1 MPTRSRT
8 PRCFEQL
15 LYGSDDLDESRR
27 VVDAVGVPST
37 FSWWPADRRCR
48 RCARSVSG
56 ESTGGGLA
64 GPHTERSWPP
74 PKRSSPGRA
83 DERDATR
90 SLHSPLTLQFLAS
103 ILDFDPAPVIARV
116 QCPVLALFGASDSL
130 VPVSAS
136 VEAFAAH
143 LATLP
148 GDPGGIGVFPRANH
162 GLFVADPSDGIDR
175 TSQLA
180 PGFLAMLTGFIEQM
194 ADHDVSVNS

>member
-1 MPTRSRT
+1 
-8 PRCFEQL
+8 
-15 LYGSDDLDESRR
+15 
-27 VVDAVGVPST
+27 
-37 FSWWPADRRCR
+37 
-48 RCARSVSG
+48 
-56 ESTGGGLA
+56 
-64 GPHTERSWPP
+64 
-74 PKRSSPGRA
+74 
-83 DERDATR
+83 
-90 SLHSPLTLQFLAS
+90 LTLQFLAS